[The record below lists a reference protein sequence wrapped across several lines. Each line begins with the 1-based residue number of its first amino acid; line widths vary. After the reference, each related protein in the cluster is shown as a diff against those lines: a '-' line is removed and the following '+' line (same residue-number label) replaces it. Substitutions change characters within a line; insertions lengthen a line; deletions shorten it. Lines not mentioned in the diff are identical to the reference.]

1 MAAAAG
7 VEAEKLCI
15 ICEAAR
21 FACGATPSRR
31 MLAVHVVEKHAK
43 CPTCGVA
50 FDAQPVSE
58 RGDHLR
64 DAPTFVCRHRAACE
78 VQTGQSTD
86 DED

>member
-21 FACGATPSRR
+21 FACG
-31 MLAVHVVEKHAK
+31 LEKHAK